1 MGCGV
6 IVRVPHNL
14 QGRCACIIFHIA
26 RRLASR
32 KIQCEV
38 DSLRLIITYPTWGC
52 LSYHEYSWA
61 IPFSFSL
68 IKE

>member
-1 MGCGV
+1 MGRGV

-32 KIQCEV
+32 KIQCEF
-38 DSLRLIITYPTWGC
+38 DSLRLIITYPTSGC
-52 LSYHEYSWA
+52 SSTHEYKYA
-61 IPFSFSL
+61 IPFAFS
-68 IKE
+68 IK